1 MRSVIFA
8 AIADGFLAQKQSAVL
23 LLFNRDKRSGVPA
36 FSDADIERNG
46 DTAFGGDKSVC
57 FHFGFLLSVFF
68 DLDYIVRSRPWLGK
82 SPPIKA
88 ARVRVSPIKFG

>member
-46 DTAFGGDKSVC
+46 DTAFGG
-57 FHFGFLLSVFF
+57 FGLHC
-68 DLDYIVRSRPWLGK
+68 
-82 SPPIKA
+82 
-88 ARVRVSPIKFG
+88 

>member
-1 MRSVIFA
+1 MLSVIFA

-68 DLDYIVRSRPWLGK
+68 DLDPVYIESTQ
-82 SPPIKA
+82 I
-88 ARVRVSPIKFG
+88 RVPAKKVTTIDIVDHQKK